1 MEEPTQ
7 VATALHLT
15 VKALQFYTADH
26 PRVVEALV
34 NLEQSC
40 AALLSQRPRFTFT
53 VSKGALLF
61 DGQPFVNP
69 HAHVKALAS
78 SLESRQLGGL
88 IFLAGVTRRELIEL
102 VRLLALRADQIKA
115 AGGPDEILTKAEVR
129 HVKVSHVRYEAV
141 TEQEEV
147 VWSKS
152 VLRIDPNDPS
162 SALPAMLQKALADG
176 KVVDPTE
183 IRALLDHMAND
194 DEQLTLLRERL
205 VAMGINREQFDELL
219 NVVSFD
225 KLPVEQRIEKLLS
238 GDALF
243 NFPANKFQHFVR
255 ELVEGGRAQELHR
268 LLERYVT
275 GLTRDSYVVR
285 HSVSDGLAQIVTFH
299 LPRETEQI
307 VGTAILNHFVR
318 ENDARVR
325 AVATEAAANFVSALV
340 SSGRSE
346 PALRVLER
354 LEVAAPA
361 ATADL
366 ARALGESQRA
376 EGVIT
381 QVCTADPETLT
392 RVVLPLV
399 VRLGGAIAHP
409 VIEALGNEE
418 DRNRRGRL
426 VKALKSIGEP
436 AFPALVETLRS
447 SVWFVVRNTLNVLG
461 DVGTPAQVEAIGRTL
476 RHSDSR
482 VRRAAARAL
491 GKIGGPEAERLLVEA
506 MIDKDQETQ
515 AEVFLC
521 LGSMK
526 ATTAIPGLAELAR
539 AKLLGTDDKV
549 RELALTTLGQIGSD
563 EAVPVLAEIVRPKGF
578 FVRDTPTI
586 RVAAAKALAA
596 IKTPAATDVLRNAA
610 NVETDRAT
618 KAVLQKLI

>member
-15 VKALQFYTADH
+15 VKALQFYTPEH

-61 DGQPFVNP
+61 EGQPFVNP
-69 HAHVKALAS
+69 HAHVKALAAT
-78 SLESRQLGGL
+78 LESRHLGGL

-102 VRLLALRADQIKA
+102 VRLLALRPDQIKA
-115 AGGPDEILTKAEVR
+115 AGGPDEILSKAEVR
-129 HVKVSHVRYEAV
+129 HLKVSHVRYEAV

-152 VLRIDPNDPS
+152 VLRIDPNDPNG
-162 SALPAMLQKALADG
+162 LPSLLQKSLADG
-176 KVVDPTE
+176 KGVDTAE

-225 KLPVEQRIEKLLS
+225 KLPVEQRIEKLLA

-243 NFPANKFQHFVR
+243 NFPANKLQHFVR
-255 ELVEGGRAQELHR
+255 ELIEGGRAQELHR

-285 HSVSDGLAQIVTFH
+285 HSVSDGLSQIVTFH

-307 VGTAILNHFVR
+307 VGTAILNHFVK

-346 PALRVLER
+346 PALRVVER
-354 LEVAAPA
+354 LDVAAPA

-381 QVCTADPETLT
+381 QVRTADPETLT

-476 RHSDSR
+476 RHSDPR

-491 GKIGGPEAERLLVEA
+491 GKIGGTEAERLLVEA
-506 MIDKDQETQ
+506 MSDRDQETQ
-515 AEVFLC
+515 AEVLLC

-610 NVETDRAT
+610 NGETDRAT